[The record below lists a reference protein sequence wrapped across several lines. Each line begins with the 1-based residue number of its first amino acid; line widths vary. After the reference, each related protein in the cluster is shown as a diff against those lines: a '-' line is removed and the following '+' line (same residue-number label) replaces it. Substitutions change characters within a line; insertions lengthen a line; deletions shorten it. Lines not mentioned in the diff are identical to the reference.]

1 MQISKKDWIFIAGIA
16 AVAITFFAI
25 SGEEKTKRVPLDDT
39 HKPFYEIVKQ
49 TGSKMEA
56 DKGCPT
62 CHNEQ
67 GGIPFPPK
75 HPVKPKDGPMRCL
88 FCHKLQQAGK

>member
-1 MQISKKDWIFIAGIA
+1 MNISKKDWFFIVIVGI
-16 AVAITFFAI
+16 VLIVFIAI
-25 SGEEKTKRVPLDDT
+25 SGEEKTKKVPYNEN
-39 HKPFYEIVKQ
+39 HIPSYELMKKSQ
-49 TGSKMEA
+49 SKMEV

-88 FCHKLQQAGK
+88 FCHKLKKIEK

>member
-1 MQISKKDWIFIAGIA
+1 MKIGKKDWIFIVIVA
-16 AVAITFFAI
+16 AIFIGFYLI
-25 SGEEKTKRVPLDDT
+25 SGEEKTTKVPMDET
-39 HKPFYEIVKQ
+39 HRPSYEVAKAS
-49 TGSKMEA
+49 GKMEA
-56 DKGCPT
+56 DKGCPA

-88 FCHKLQQAGK
+88 FCHKLQDK